1 MIYGKHTKLP
11 LENLAKSKHLYIQK
25 QEKGYNTDLKTLF
38 WNMLLF
44 VIKKFV
50 ILLLIKKK
58 LSYNK
63 YNYLKNIYNKFD
75 PAALFQIY
83 M

>member
-1 MIYGKHTKLP
+1 
-11 LENLAKSKHLYIQK
+11 
-25 QEKGYNTDLKTLF
+25 
-38 WNMLLF
+38 MLLF